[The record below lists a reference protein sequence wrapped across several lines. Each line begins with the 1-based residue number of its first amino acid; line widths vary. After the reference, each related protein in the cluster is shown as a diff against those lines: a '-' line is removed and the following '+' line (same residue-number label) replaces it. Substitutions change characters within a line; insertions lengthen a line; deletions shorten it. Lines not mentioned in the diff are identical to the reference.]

1 MILTNPVLISVVVMY
16 VLCLLRFNVF
26 LAIILSGMLAGV
38 MSGFG
43 FIEAMKIFINGMQGN
58 LEIALS
64 YILLGTL
71 AAAIS
76 HTNLTA
82 ILIEKISL
90 ILSGKKF
97 YFVATIAFVAC
108 FSQNL
113 IPVHIAFIPIFIPP
127 LLKIMNKL
135 KIDRRAVSCAL
146 TFGLQAPYV
155 SLAVGFGLL
164 FYGVLQKELANNGLT
179 VSIADIQSVM
189 WIGGAAM
196 LVGLIA
202 AMIFYS
208 KPREYKE
215 IARENLSSVNLKM
228 QKKEWVVLIGAI
240 IAFGIQIYSSSIPL
254 GGLCGLIFMI
264 AFGGIEYT
272 KVQKIIDSGFG
283 LMAYIAFIMLVAAG
297 FGTILRESGG
307 VAQLIEFT
315 SVLAGGKIGG
325 AILML
330 LIGLLVTMGIGTSF
344 GTIPIIATIYV
355 PLCLEL
361 GFSISATI
369 LLVGIAAAIGDAGS
383 PASDSTLGPTSGLN
397 SDGQHDHIYDTCIPT
412 FVFFNIPMII
422 AAAVFCLML

>member
-1 MILTNPVLISVVVMY
+1 MILTNPVLISVVMMY

-26 LAIILSGMLAGV
+26 LAIILSGMVAGI

-43 FIEAMKIFINGMQGN
+43 FIESMKILINGMQGN

-82 ILIEKISL
+82 ILIDKISSV
-90 ILSGKKF
+90 LSGKKV
-97 YFVATIAFVAC
+97 YFIATIAFVAC

-127 LLKIMNKL
+127 LLKVMNKL

-155 SLAVGFGLL
+155 SIGVGFGLL
-164 FYGVLQKELANNGLT
+164 FYGVLQKELANNGLS
-179 VSIADIQSVM
+179 VSIGDIQSVM

-196 LVGLIA
+196 LVGLIC

-215 IARENLSSVNLKM
+215 ISRENLSSVNLKM

-240 IAFGIQIYSSSIPL
+240 IAFSIQIYTSSIPL
-254 GGLCGLIFMI
+254 GGLCGLLFMI
-264 AFGGIEYT
+264 VFGGIEYN
-272 KVQKIIDSGFG
+272 KVQKTIDSGFS

-315 SVLAGGKIGG
+315 STLAGGKIGG
-325 AILML
+325 AVLML
-330 LIGLLVTMGIGTSF
+330 LVGLLVTMGIGTSF

-355 PLCLEL
+355 PLCVEL
-361 GFSISATI
+361 GFSVAATI

-412 FVFFNIPMII
+412 FMFFNIPMIV
-422 AAAVFCLML
+422 AAATFCLMI